1 MITPRNL
8 SVRLIG
14 LILAAVILASCHNDG
29 NILETVPAESPVVL
43 AISPARLEAA
53 LNGKDMGGKLSA
65 SQTLERILSKTG
77 EPTRR
82 CLTSLIMSDA
92 LDRDM
97 LVAYAVTDGQSR
109 PMVESMRTGIYTLTF
124 IIKDEAKLIAE
135 LHALNANE
143 KHGFD
148 VYSLGDGTSLLIR
161 GRQGWIVAS
170 SDCEKAVEMLVDTGL
185 EIASN
190 KSIASVRYMSK
201 FLSQSDC
208 VLRMACVQRPIG
220 TESVKGWLCL
230 TADFDNNG
238 TEIEFTAKSVN
249 LDGKETDIDASLK
262 KIDSSLLKYLSPTDM
277 IAFGIGIPSDIDW
290 DKVTE
295 SLQAIIPMD
304 MRQKAVLAVMMPYM
318 KRIDGTILIAAGST
332 TDSRLSSGPGLSN
345 DINFFVGIQLDKRKA
360 AATLTDFS
368 DILTTFGIPPVKQDD
383 TYVWQIPGVAPVRMF
398 LVNGNCL
405 VLTNRPLEQLGNDRA
420 AKAMKGNTVALW
432 ADIPNALAEKT
443 YGGRGFRF
451 TLESD
456 ETVEASFGLNG
467 STLPLLEQLADA
479 VSASTPDTVVTDD
492 DELGFTPID
501 TIR

>member
-14 LILAAVILASCHNDG
+14 LILATVILASCHNDG

-97 LVAYAVTDGQSR
+97 LVAYALTDGQSR
-109 PMVESMRTGIYTLTF
+109 PIVEAMRTGIYTLTF
-124 IIKDEAKLIAE
+124 IIKDEKRLISE

-143 KHGFD
+143 KQGFD

-170 SDCEKAVEMLVDTGL
+170 SDCEKAVEMLDAGL

-190 KSIASVRYMSK
+190 KSIASVRYLSK
-201 FLSQSDC
+201 FLSQPDR
-208 VLRMACVQRPIG
+208 VLRMACVQRPLG
-220 TESVKGWLCL
+220 AEPVKGWLCL
-230 TADFDNNG
+230 TADFDNDG
-238 TEIEFTAKSVN
+238 TEIEFAAKSVN
-249 LDGKETDIDASLK
+249 LDGKETDIDSSLK
-262 KIDSSLLKYLSPTDM
+262 KIDSSLFKYLSPTDM
-277 IAFGIGIPSDIDW
+277 IALGVGIPSDIDW

-295 SLQAIIPMD
+295 SLQAVIPMD
-304 MRQKAVLAVMMPYM
+304 MRQKAVLAVMMPYL

-332 TDSRLSSGPGLSN
+332 TDSRISSGPSLSN
-345 DINFFVGIQLDKRKA
+345 DINFFVGIQFDKRKA

-368 DILTTFGIPPVKQDD
+368 DILTTLGIPPVKKDD
-383 TYVWQIPGVAPVRMF
+383 AYVWQIPGVAPVRML

-420 AKAMKGNTVALW
+420 AKVLKGNTAAVW

-479 VSASTPDTVVTDD
+479 VGASTPDTVVTDD